1 MIYLI
6 ALALIGVA
14 GLLLFMLREAFAD
27 RIIYKELSF
36 PEFPETFGEIKLFL
50 FLIFIGGQYQ
60 KPLSGR

>member
-36 PEFPETFGEIKLFL
+36 PEFPETFGEIKLFY
-50 FLIFIGGQYQ
+50 F
-60 KPLSGR
+60 